1 MIRLQQDILTGEWVS
16 MNGDRQNRPI
26 TQNQAVCPFCPGP
39 FSEVGESRFFL
50 TKNKHKVERF

>member
-39 FSEVGESRFFL
+39 FSEVGESRVVLGGGVF
-50 TKNKHKVERF
+50 